1 MLGLLIASGALACT
15 IHVDTSG
22 SASTGST
29 EAPEARPAG
38 DDPGAATPETP
49 AEADPDGKLATAE
62 TPEPGDAPTQLTAD
76 QFSKQILTM
85 ARAGDVAGFRGL
97 IDVKSGLTLEGEA
110 VATRAIDE
118 ALLGRITALDEGGP
132 APRVEVRCEPIQR
145 KDAATCSLFQASATW
160 TATLSRGADGTFAL
174 TALTRDP

>member
-1 MLGLLIASGALACT
+1 MIAAGALACT

-22 SASTGST
+22 SASAGST
-29 EAPEARPAG
+29 ETPEARPTG
-38 DDPGAATPETP
+38 DAPDAAAPEAPAETP
-49 AEADPDGKLATAE
+49 SEADPDGKLATAE
-62 TPEPGDAPTQLTAD
+62 TPEPGDAATQLTAD

-97 IDVKSGLTLEGEA
+97 IDAKTGLTLEGEA

-118 ALLGRITALDEGGP
+118 ALLGRISALDEGGP
-132 APRVEVRCEPIQR
+132 APRVEVRCDPMQR
-145 KDAATCSLFQASATW
+145 KDRATCTLFQASATW
-160 TATLSRGADGTFAL
+160 TATLARAADGTFSL